1 MMNLNNFNYNYHLGA
16 KHPWF
21 KVKFISSICQKL
33 AENCMCVLQMLLE
46 SKLDDCK
53 DNQDP
58 EQKKL
63 HLLKLFEDRLL
74 QILKCMIKLSIT
86 KLPT

>member
-1 MMNLNNFNYNYHLGA
+1 MNLNNFNYNYHLGA
-16 KHPWF
+16 KHPQF

-33 AENCMCVLQMLLE
+33 VENCMCVLQMVLE
-46 SKLDDCK
+46 GKLDDCK
-53 DNQDP
+53 DNQDS